1 VRAVSP
7 QTAGAFLA
15 RGEAAIGRNDRGF
28 MLWNWLNC
36 YLSGRHDYGVSC
48 ASGSIFLR
56 CIHCGKRSNGWAV
69 HNQPVLITPPVQR
82 QLPAKALRPLPFAP
96 REVARPQQSA

>member
-1 VRAVSP
+1 
-7 QTAGAFLA
+7 
-15 RGEAAIGRNDRGF
+15 

-36 YLSGRHDYGVSC
+36 YLSGRHDYGITC

-69 HNQPVLITPPVQR
+69 HDEQPVLMTAPVQR
-82 QLPAKALRPLPFAP
+82 QQAPKAARALPFSP
-96 REVARPQQSA
+96 REVVRHQQSA